1 MIEVDAVVL
10 AAMPQEMAPFEER
23 AVVLGRRSQLGEA
36 TIRLESIRSAT
47 SPTGYLLV
55 DYRVIG

>member
-1 MIEVDAVVL
+1 MMI
-10 AAMPQEMAPFEER
+10 AAMIAGG
-23 AVVLGRRSQLGEA
+23 GRRLLDGLPA
-36 TIRLESIRSAT
+36 IRLESIRCTT